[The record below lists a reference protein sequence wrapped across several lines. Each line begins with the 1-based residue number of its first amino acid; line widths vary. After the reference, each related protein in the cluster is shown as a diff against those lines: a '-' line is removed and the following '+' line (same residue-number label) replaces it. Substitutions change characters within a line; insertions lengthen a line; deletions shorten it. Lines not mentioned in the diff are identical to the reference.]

1 MESPLVKFMTRRQL
15 CCKSALDV
23 VCVDNIGGGAAI
35 ECFGSAHGQLGQQG
49 VTLVSGWLAEPR
61 QHSQAHR
68 QFTQHWWNFDQLI
81 NEYFDTTPEIEISPG
96 YILDQDIALFA
107 IDNNARL
114 SSCVD

>member
-61 QHSQAHR
+61 QHTQSHC
-68 QFTQHWWNFDQLI
+68 QFTQYWSNFDQHTC
-81 NEYFDTTPEIEISPG
+81 EYIDTTPEIEKGAIH
-96 YILDQDIALFA
+96 ILDRDIALFA

-114 SSCVD
+114 STYAD